1 MIETFIQFSRYF
13 IALLFGSAV
22 AVNFAGMPRTRK
34 NYLVFGSFTVAL
46 FLFQIIGLKILG
58 MEMILKIYPII
69 SHLPVVV
76 FIVIYLK
83 KPWLISLTS
92 MFLSFLC
99 CQPPRWIGAVIGKN
113 FENASMYHIGYIVT
127 TIVMY
132 YLLEKYVAKSVRHLM
147 NRSTKSCLL
156 FGSMP
161 AFYYIFDYFATFNLN
176 YIYSETRS
184 TMHFMPFITSA
195 FYFMFVLIY
204 YDEILK
210 QAKTERERDM
220 LEIQFKQAQT
230 EFASLKQI
238 QQNAATYRHDMRH
251 HFNLLQGLASKGSL
265 EEIQAYLKTAQSD
278 MDAITPIRFCDN
290 ETVNLILSSYDTK
303 AKQSEIQLS
312 IEAKLPDTLTF
323 SDTELCSLIS
333 NALENAVHACENI
346 EDVSNRYIKLRMY
359 SKNNK
364 LCIDIRN
371 TYHSS
376 PNFYQGLPVSK
387 HEGHGLG
394 TKAMA
399 HIVEKHGGVFQFL
412 VKDEWFIFQASA

>member
-1 MIETFIQFSRYF
+1 
-13 IALLFGSAV
+13 
-22 AVNFAGMPRTRK
+22 
-34 NYLVFGSFTVAL
+34 
-46 FLFQIIGLKILG
+46 
-58 MEMILKIYPII
+58 
-69 SHLPVVV
+69 
-76 FIVIYLK
+76 
-83 KPWLISLTS
+83 
-92 MFLSFLC
+92 
-99 CQPPRWIGAVIGKN
+99 
-113 FENASMYHIGYIVT
+113 
-127 TIVMY
+127 
-132 YLLEKYVAKSVRHLM
+132 
-147 NRSTKSCLL
+147 
-156 FGSMP
+156 MP

-184 TMHFMPFITSA
+184 AMQFMPFITSA

-399 HIVEKHGGVFQFL
+399 HIVERHGGVFQFL